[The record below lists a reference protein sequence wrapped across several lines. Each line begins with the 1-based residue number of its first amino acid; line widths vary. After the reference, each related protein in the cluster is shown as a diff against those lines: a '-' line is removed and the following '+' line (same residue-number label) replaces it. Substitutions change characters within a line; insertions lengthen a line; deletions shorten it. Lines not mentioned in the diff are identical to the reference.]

1 VLDSS
6 RQMKQFTERCNSSQK
21 MHSARTVDLTAHGSL
36 LLFAVLNAALLMV
49 LSGFFAGATESRR
62 AVEPC
67 LQVIGDQAEKCA
79 AQNRDRQIEHHRGF
93 TGISMT
99 GQSTTTK
106 DCSAQGL
113 AQFVKT
119 ATEKCMEEV
128 TKFTLFG
135 GSMYKMLLPAIIC
148 TFLNVVIFGT
158 IWFMR
163 AILNTRI
170 SEAGVCL
177 IKAVDD
183 NYTPPAADDL
193 QAMPHMGPA
202 KTYGNAAVEGS
213 DFFALNVRDKV
224 GPVVSF
230 EMDSNCIQKA
240 TGC

>member
-1 VLDSS
+1 
-6 RQMKQFTERCNSSQK
+6 MKFVERCNSKQS

-36 LLFAVLNAALLMV
+36 LAFAVLNAALFMV
-49 LSGFFAGATESRR
+49 LSGFFAGATESRK

-93 TGISMT
+93 ISMT
-99 GQSTTTK
+99 GQVTTTK

-135 GSMYKMLLPAIIC
+135 GSMYKMLLPGIIC

-170 SEAGVCL
+170 SEAGASL

-183 NYTPPAADDL
+183 TYTPPVVADDM
-193 QAMPHMGPA
+193 QAMPHLGPA
-202 KTYGNAAVEGS
+202 KTYGNAAEEHS
-213 DFFALNVRDKV
+213 DFFAVNVRDSKV
-224 GPVVSF
+224 GAVVSF